1 MCSSR
6 RGWPDPGP
14 PGRADFPA
22 VASHRAAGMGQN
34 GESHLDL
41 CSIPAESSILHII
54 LNQYVMHYIKHG
66 TFFLLTML
74 LFSCSKNDKP
84 GSSSFDG
91 KAYSKQ
97 SVGKSAHDLLS
108 AADFTSLKIEIQYMP
123 GYKPDDGVISQ
134 VESFLKE
141 LVNKPGG
148 ISVMQTQI
156 PSLGKTP
163 VSQADVISQESKYRT
178 QYAGSKKIAV
188 YILVTDAD
196 YTDNSVLGFA
206 YRNTSVCL
214 FGKTIYDNSGG
225 IGQANRTQLSATVL
239 EHELGHL
246 LGLVNTGSPMQ
257 VSHEDKAHPNHCDNK
272 NCLMYYAAETT
283 DILGF
288 LIAGNTPS
296 LDNNCL
302 NDLKANG
309 GK

>member
-1 MCSSR
+1 
-6 RGWPDPGP
+6 
-14 PGRADFPA
+14 
-22 VASHRAAGMGQN
+22 VASHWGAGRGQN
-34 GESHLDL
+34 GDL
-41 CSIPAESSILHII
+41 HWLPAAFQEESSILHIV
-54 LNQYVMHYIKHG
+54 LTQDVMRYMKHG
-66 TFFLLTML
+66 TFFLLTIL

-97 SVGKSAHDLLS
+97 SVGKSARDLLS

-123 GYKPDDGVISQ
+123 GYKPDDGVLNQ
-134 VESFLKE
+134 VESFLE
-141 LVNKPGG
+141 GLLNKPDG
-148 ISVMQTQI
+148 ISVTETQI

-163 VSQADVISQESKYRT
+163 VSQADVIAQESKYRT
-178 QYAGSKKIAV
+178 QYAGSKEIAV

-257 VSHEDKAHPNHCDNK
+257 VSHEDKDHPNHCDNK